1 MSEWRLDEICK
12 IYDCPHYTAENEG
25 KGYALIRT
33 PNIGRGRLIMTGVHR
48 VSFENYKKR
57 NVRATPECGDL
68 IFAREAPAGNI
79 AVIQKGENIC
89 LGQRTVLL
97 KPNPE
102 IANAYYLA
110 YNILTPWQQ
119 RRLLAPS
126 AGSIVGHVNLKDI
139 KAFTITLPT
148 IEQQKTTAQV
158 LCVLDEKIELNRRLN
173 DNLPLAA

>member
-79 AVIQKGENIC
+79 AVIQKGEKVC

-102 IANAYYLA
+102 IANSYYLA

-119 RRLLAPS
+119 QRLLAPS

-139 KAFTITLPT
+139 KAFTIALPT
-148 IEQQKTTAQV
+148 IEQQKTIAQV
-158 LCVLDEKIELNRRLN
+158 LCVLDEKIELNQRLN